1 MTNNNV
7 CLHSRKYFSW
17 SISLGVVIRVFDRIF
32 ENRKIDQKVH
42 INVTPTFIVKH
53 STIGILCTYK
63 YTCIIVSNGR
73 SLKSLVFVFGQ
84 PLNSQK
90 SSFDL
95 WLYLICVVELD
106 LAYDEKNDH
115 DPVQDILE
123 NIFMIVHIT
132 TKQKNTD
139 TYEMVHKYHPIPTK
153 NRLLLL
159 TYAIS
164 MIFINHNCSYYAIFK
179 IISKQFYCLRW
190 FDLFKIINSI
200 PRNICLGKVIFR
212 V

>member
-1 MTNNNV
+1 M
-7 CLHSRKYFSW
+7 
-17 SISLGVVIRVFDRIF
+17 
-32 ENRKIDQKVH
+32 H

-53 STIGILCTYK
+53 SMIGILCTYK